1 MATVKDILDSKG
13 RVIHSISPDA
23 TVFEALQKMA
33 DAHVGALLVIPE
45 DNMVEGIISERDYA
59 RKIIL
64 SDKTSKQTKVREIMS
79 SEVIYVDIN
88 RTTDE
93 CLALMTTQRVR
104 HLPVFNKEELVG
116 VISIGDVVKATI
128 DDKEFYIDQLIT
140 YINSRPVVN
149 TDK

>member
-1 MATVKDILDSKG
+1 MATVKDILDTKG

-23 TVFEALQKMA
+23 TVYAALQKMA
-33 DAHVGALLVIPE
+33 DARIGALLVIGGDE
-45 DNMVEGIISERDYA
+45 MIEGIISERDYA

-64 SDKTSKQTKVREIMS
+64 SDRTSKQTKVREIMS
-79 SEVIYVDIN
+79 TDVIYVDTN

-93 CLALMTTQRVR
+93 CLALMTAQRVR
-104 HLPVFNKEELVG
+104 HLPVFDKEELAG

-140 YINSRPVVN
+140 YINSRPVIN

>member
-33 DAHVGALLVIPE
+33 DARIGALLVIGSDE
-45 DNMVEGIISERDYA
+45 MVEGILSERDYA

-64 SDKTSKQTKVREIMS
+64 SDRTSKQTKVREIMS
-79 SEVIYVDIN
+79 TEVIYVDTT

-104 HLPVFNKEELVG
+104 HLPVFDKEELAG

-140 YINSRPVVN
+140 YINSRPMIN